1 MPVLSMVVEQ
11 LLAPVPGGTGRV
23 TSELATALAGTAPD
37 GWRLRAVCGWHADI
51 DAAVISDRL
60 RPHRLPA
67 GRRALA
73 ALWERGLPPWVRGDV
88 VLAPTPLFPARF
100 PVGRQRRIVIVHDA
114 VPYTHPET
122 LTPRGV
128 GWHRR
133 MIERAATEADAI
145 VVPATAVA
153 DELADHLRSTAR
165 MSAIGWGVGDSFT
178 VPIDAARRRALFDLP
193 ARYLVFVG
201 TVEPRKGLDLLI
213 AALGIATAGPTR
225 PLPLV
230 LVGPDG
236 WGQVDLERLVA
247 AAALPTGS
255 VLPLGR
261 LADADLA
268 SVMTGAT
275 ALVAPSRSEGFGL
288 PVLEAMTLGVPV
300 ITSDAPA
307 LVELTAGAGLT
318 VPREDPAA
326 LAAALLRIDAE
337 PALRQRLTDDGR
349 HRAARYSWNG
359 AARQLWELIT
369 H

>member
-1 MPVLSMVVEQ
+1 MPVLTMVVEQ

-23 TSELATALAGTAPD
+23 TRELATALSGTAPD
-37 GWRLRAVCGWHADI
+37 GWRLRTVCGWHADI
-51 DAAVISDRL
+51 DAAVIDDRH

-88 VLAPTPLFPARF
+88 VLAPTPLFPAQF
-100 PVGRQRRIVIVHDA
+100 PAGRQRRIVIVHDA

-122 LTPRGV
+122 LTPRGAR
-128 GWHRR
+128 WHRR
-133 MIERAATEADAI
+133 MIERAAAGADAI

-153 DELADHLRSTAR
+153 DELADQLRSTAPV
-165 MSAIGWGVGDSFT
+165 SVIGWGVGDSFT
-178 VPIDAARRRALFDLP
+178 VPEDAAGRRNRFDLP
-193 ARYLVFVG
+193 DRYLVFVG

-213 AALGIATAGPTR
+213 AALGIAASGPTR

-230 LVGPDG
+230 LVGPGG
-236 WGQVDLERLVA
+236 WGQVDLDRLVA

-288 PVLEAMTLGVPV
+288 PVLEAMTLGIPV
-300 ITSDAPA
+300 VISDAPA
-307 LVELTAGAGLT
+307 LVELTGGAGLT

-326 LAAALLRIDAE
+326 LAAALLGIDAE
-337 PALRQRLTDDGR
+337 PALHRRLAQSGR
-349 HRAARYSWNG
+349 SRSAAYSWDTAARRMWKLVS
-359 AARQLWELIT
+359 R
-369 H
+369 